1 MRAIEVEGLTKRYGD
16 LVAVEDVGF
25 AVDPGQVVGLLGPNG
40 AGKSTIMKILT
51 GFHFPSQGTARI
63 QGMDVTEH
71 SLGIRRLL
79 GYLCESVPLYGE
91 MTVGE
96 YLRFIC
102 DIRKMDASAR
112 KERIPS
118 TVGLCGLETVAGQRI
133 ETLSL
138 GFRQRVGLAQALVHD
153 PPILILDEP
162 TSGLD
167 PNQIAEIRS
176 LIRALGK
183 TKAIILSTHIL
194 KEAEA
199 LCSRVIILKQGKI
212 VAQGEAEEIAAALG
226 NKEMVWELELK
237 GTTPE
242 FLRTHASALG
252 TDVRISRLEE
262 KGEGILFLVLRIQ
275 DPSDPTKTIDGEN
288 LFDWAVSG
296 GCKIIRMRKNA
307 PDLEDLFSRLTIG
320 GGPA

>member
-1 MRAIEVEGLTKRYGD
+1 MGAIEVDGLTKRYGD
-16 LVAVEDVGF
+16 AVAVEDVSF
-25 AVDPGQVVGLLGPNG
+25 TVDPGQVVGLLGPNG

-63 QGMDVTEH
+63 QGMDATEH
-71 SLGIRRLL
+71 SLDIRRLL

-102 DIRKMDASAR
+102 DIRNMESRAR
-112 KERIPS
+112 KERVPL
-118 TVGLCGLETVAGQRI
+118 TVGLCGLETVVGQRI
-133 ETLSL
+133 GTLSL

-176 LIRALGK
+176 LIRELGK
-183 TKAIILSTHIL
+183 RKAIILSTHIL

-199 LCSRVIILKQGKI
+199 LCSRVIILNKGKI
-212 VAQGEAEEIAAALG
+212 VAQGETEEIAAALG
-226 NKEMVWELELK
+226 KKEMVWELELK

-242 FLRTHASALG
+242 FLRTHASVLG

-262 KGEGILFLVLRIQ
+262 TGEGTLSLVLRIK
-275 DPSDPTKTIDGEN
+275 DPSDPTKSIDGER

-296 GCKIIRMRKNA
+296 GAKIIRLRKDP
-307 PDLEDLFSRLTIG
+307 PDLEDLFTRLTVG